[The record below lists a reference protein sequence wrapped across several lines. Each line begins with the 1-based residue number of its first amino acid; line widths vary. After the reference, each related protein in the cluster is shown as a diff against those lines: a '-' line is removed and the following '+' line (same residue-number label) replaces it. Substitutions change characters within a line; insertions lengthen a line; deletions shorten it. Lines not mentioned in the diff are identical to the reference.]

1 MNSTQSSLLWFVAR
15 GSGMVAYLLLTA
27 TVVLGI
33 AVNRRWSNAD
43 WPRLVVEGAHR
54 WFTLIFSL
62 FLIVHIAT
70 LVLDPFSHISFG
82 DAVIPFAGTYRTFWV
97 GLGVVAAELVVAI
110 VLSVAVRRWIGYR
123 LWHALHLLTYLL
135 FPLSL
140 LHGIGTGTD
149 TGTSWTT
156 VMYAGSF
163 LAVAAALIWRV
174 REPGVLGLDAQ

>member
-1 MNSTQSSLLWFVAR
+1 MNGTQASLLWFVAR

-33 AVNRRWSNAD
+33 AVSRRWYNAE

-54 WFTLIFSL
+54 WFMLIFSV
-62 FLIVHIAT
+62 FLVVHIAT

-82 DAVIPFAGTYRTFWV
+82 DAVIPFAGTYRVFWV

-110 VLSVAVRRWIGYR
+110 AASVLVRRWIGYR

-140 LHGIGTGTD
+140 LHGIGTGSD

-156 VMYAGSF
+156 LMFAVSVG
-163 LAVAAALIWRV
+163 LVAAALTWRV
-174 REPGVLGLDAQ
+174 REARVPDLVAQ